1 MPGTNASVTFDFK
14 SFANYSDDYFPRGQL
29 LTFAV
34 NPYNGLVVMGY
45 QSGEVAMSV
54 IDDLLDQGFGAQ
66 GYISAM
72 TDADAGMSDFV
83 RYCKGDLVFD
93 DFDDC
98 PFCGDK
104 PEYRDGSITCCGGH
118 LRFGV
123 FDSERQAIKAWNGRC
138 LFVAR
143 SPKVVA

>member
-14 SFANYSDDYFPRGQL
+14 SFVNYSDDYFPRGQL

-54 IDDLLDQGFGAQ
+54 IDDLLDQVFGAQ
-66 GYISAM
+66 DYISAM

-98 PFCGDK
+98 PFCGSK
-104 PEYRDGSITCCGGH
+104 PVYRDGSIICCGGH
-118 LRFGV
+118 LRFGD
-123 FDSERQAIKAWNGRC
+123 FPTERQAIKAWNSRC
-138 LFVAR
+138 LFVSR
-143 SPKVVA
+143 PSKVVA